1 MISPEMLEPRRL
13 ASVAIVAERLTVS
26 RAVANRL
33 VAAEVGGPSF
43 RGKTDLMMAEADL
56 AVLAARQH
64 EWADTTVPA
73 LNVRVAPA
81 RWCADQNRFLG
92 WHARLPEDL
101 LPESIGKWWNVRD
114 AEQVK
119 GAAFVAA
126 IGGWVVHVA
135 RVTDV
140 HTDRGQRAFD
150 FGPATDEQLAAYA
163 GRRIPPVPG
172 PAILRFG
179 LD

>member
-1 MISPEMLEPRRL
+1 MLEPRRL

-56 AVLAARQH
+56 AVLAARQQH
-64 EWADTTVPA
+64 EGIADTTVPA

-81 RWCADQNRFLG
+81 RWCGDQGRFIG

-126 IGGWVVHVA
+126 IGGWWCTSLGSPTSTPIEA
-135 RVTDV
+135 S
-140 HTDRGQRAFD
+140 
-150 FGPATDEQLAAYA
+150 AT
-163 GRRIPPVPG
+163 
-172 PAILRFG
+172 
-179 LD
+179 